1 MLISKNCKKD
11 NDEKRRDMI
20 WENNYRVECMYGK
33 KRTEKQM
40 RFLWRKLDA
49 QFFKGVSRF
58 LLSTEECSEC
68 AVAATSW
75 IVVPEKQ

>member
-49 QFFKGVSRF
+49 QFF
-58 LLSTEECSEC
+58 
-68 AVAATSW
+68 
-75 IVVPEKQ
+75 

>member
-1 MLISKNCKKD
+1 MVKKEQKNKCAFCGGS
-11 NDEKRRDMI
+11 
-20 WENNYRVECMYGK
+20 WA
-33 KRTEKQM
+33 
-40 RFLWRKLDA
+40 LS
-49 QFFKGVSRF
+49 FFKGVSRF